1 MDKDHLRGA
10 CPAGS
15 GLFEYLKQVPSLRK
29 IMALREREFRAD
41 PVARLL
47 FDDQRLFLAS
57 VPRDFPKVPFSQNCF
72 LADKIGR
79 TEKVRDKRAAL

>member
-15 GLFEYLKQVPSLRK
+15 GLFEYLKQIPSLRK

-47 FDDQRLFLAS
+47 FEDQRLFFGKRS
-57 VPRDFPKVPFSQNCF
+57 TGFSESPFFSKLLPC
-72 LADKIGR
+72 R
-79 TEKVRDKRAAL
+79 

>member
-29 IMALREREFRAD
+29 IMALREREFRTD
-41 PVARLL
+41 PVRPL

-72 LADKIGR
+72 LADRIGR
-79 TEKVRDKRAAL
+79 TEKVRDKGAAL

>member
-29 IMALREREFRAD
+29 IMALREREFRTD
-41 PVARLL
+41 PVRRGLCLTIKDCFWQAFHGIFRKS
-47 FDDQRLFLAS
+47 LFLKTAS
-57 VPRDFPKVPFSQNCF
+57 LP
-72 LADKIGR
+72 IG
-79 TEKVRDKRAAL
+79 